1 MKAFDILF
9 VVLWLFK
16 ASSELHGWL
25 IFASMLVV
33 AV

>member
-9 VVLWLFK
+9 VVLWLLK
-16 ASSELHGWL
+16 ASSELFGLL